1 MQLIICQ
8 TFVQSRGQKGGL
20 LYKIHVMQQHEQ
32 HEQHLKG
39 STDRPIGK
47 QIVRLRRSEFFFQ
60 GHESKATESQA
71 SFHYWSV
78 EAKPR
83 SSACA
88 LCVCTSF
95 LLHPS
100 FAFGMLLGFRVSGV
114 IKKRSYIIGYPF
126 LYIHPSIHGVIV
138 SAL

>member
-83 SSACA
+83 SS
-88 LCVCTSF
+88 LHVHCVCTSF

-100 FAFGMLLGFRVSGV
+100 FALLLDVTGCEWGH
-114 IKKRSYIIGYPF
+114 KKKKLYNRLPF
-126 LYIHPSIHGVIV
+126 SLHPSIHGVIV